1 MAPPLLT
8 IPDELLLNIFYD
20 CDIGEKAA
28 LVRVN
33 RHLYHKL
40 NPHLYIFNVRN
51 EGSSTLVWAAWTG
64 NLETMKLAW
73 DAMGAVGNDD
83 AWRYFCDFAVT
94 CQSNTF
100 LPKSFR
106 EQAKSV
112 PSTIGSESRY
122 GFPPRYGLPP
132 LHLATRQGHNE
143 MVAWMLSHGAQTD
156 STLVGCFKCGN
167 LLYDCHIHEISG
179 YPPGLYLAQDHL
191 VSLLHLAICQGHMS
205 TTEVLIKHGTST
217 LTCHNT
223 GTSAMH
229 DASLAGRIDIMRFLA
244 ANHPEILHSVDKSGM
259 SALHYAA
266 FSPAGASV
274 VPVLV
279 ELGLDI
285 NGQDQSGMTSLH
297 LATCLGNVQAAIA
310 MVDAGAAITMW
321 RGGRSRMHFTP
332 LQAACCS
339 PQFTDLVYEVFGVE
353 VHESN
358 EPSLERLWEER
369 RQVLLQKMLEKGD
382 IDINASMRLGWHGEF
397 LRDCTVLRAAIR
409 GPICI
414 FKMLLDAGAEP
425 LPDTAYYLLTNDE
438 WSEDKDAKFLL
449 LLQYGLRLDAPL
461 SSYLGTLL
469 DYVVGAACDSQSSD
483 FDGPDYVV
491 RYYHSRPLL
500 DSDTWSL
507 GFAYP
512 EIPASFA
519 RRLIERI
526 EVNLHSS
533 RKHLTKVALELYKKS
548 RGQARKELE
557 ACALLVEAGAS
568 IEPYISKPWIG
579 KFLNNWLTH
588 RDAPRY
594 LRPEIIALLLRI
606 LPTILSA
613 EKLLIN
619 ALISFGT
626 VGRYHA
632 SQHDINRCCRRKPSA
647 IMTLLG
653 LIKGPI
659 TVKTPLTGRSALHF
673 ATACAHC
680 PAMEGLL
687 LRGQDP
693 NVSDKFGITPLHNLL
708 AFGNVSPEGKL
719 HGLDVLLEHGADPFH
734 VVAATPDMVADDEYG
749 LKVPKPNPSQ
759 YTALEISL
767 YYNRGMSQMLQH
779 VSLADIPASRI
790 PSFTVNCISLCL
802 SRTAR
807 LTSFCELAK
816 AWGEV
821 QPEKCADLNKALLE
835 VLRALWDTLAD
846 LNGPK
851 RTLWSVVAEK
861 LAIYIIW
868 LFCTNTT
875 ETSRGDGVDDVWG
888 CIASHMAS
896 RNVSRPA
903 HQEWAPLDTVLD
915 RFFELQ
921 SLPSGGRTILSPR
934 PLDFAQPQGDVFQ
947 WLDGLVPQ
955 ESLFDDSNVC
965 TDQAPTRERLSTPAR
980 EPAAPTEGLEASSEH
995 SDTTDGETEFT
1006 PGIEGQGPIG
1016 MEIWV
1021 RLQVLHPFRLGFL
1034 ERVKQ
1039 LRA

>member
-1 MAPPLLT
+1 MAPPFLT

-20 CDIGEKAA
+20 CDMKRKTA

-51 EGSSTLVWAAWTG
+51 ERSSALVWAAWTG
-64 NLETMKLAW
+64 NFETMKLAW
-73 DAMGAVGNDD
+73 DARDD
-83 AWRYFCDFAVT
+83 NNSWDYIKDYDVT
-94 CQSNTF
+94 CRWSSLF
-100 LPKSFR
+100 PKGFH
-106 EQAKSV
+106 EQTNLAV
-112 PSTIGSESRY
+112 AY
-122 GFPPRYGLPP
+122 GWEPMDGFSP
-132 LHLATRQGHNE
+132 LHLAASQGNTE
-143 MVAWMLSHGAQTD
+143 MVAWMLSHGARID
-156 STLVGCFKCGN
+156 SDAAECLKCKN
-167 LLYDCHIHEISG
+167 LFYDTYIQEVSG
-179 YPPGLYLAQDHL
+179 YPPSLYFGKDHT
-191 VSLLHLAICQGHMS
+191 VSPLHLAICHGHMS
-205 TTEVLIKHGTST
+205 TAELLIKHGAST
-217 LTCHNT
+217 VTCANV
-223 GTSAMH
+223 GSSAMH
-229 DASLAGRIDIMRFLA
+229 DASLAGRIDIMRYLA
-244 ANHPEILHSVDKSGM
+244 ANHPGILHSVDKSGM
-259 SALHYAA
+259 SALHHAA

-285 NGQDQSGMTSLH
+285 NGQDQSGATSLH

-310 MVDAGAAITMW
+310 MVDAGAAISTW
-321 RGGRSRMHFTP
+321 KAKRGRTCFTP
-332 LQAACCS
+332 LQVACW
-339 PQFTDLVYEVFGVE
+339 PPRFTDLVYGFFGFE
-353 VHESN
+353 QYKSN
-358 EPSLERLWEER
+358 GASLRRLWEER

-382 IDINASMRLGWHGEF
+382 TDINASMSLQIRRGF
-397 LRDCTVLRAAIR
+397 LHSCSVLRAAISE
-409 GPICI
+409 PICI

-425 LPDTAYYLLTNDE
+425 LPDTAYYLLSNDE
-438 WSEDKDAKFLL
+438 WSVDKEAKFLL
-449 LLQYGLRLDAPL
+449 LQQYGLRLDAPL
-461 SSYLGTLL
+461 SSYNGTLL
-469 DYVVGAACDSQSSD
+469 EYVVNITYDSQFPYSSASPSK
-483 FDGPDYVV
+483 FAFAMFPAYLV
-491 RYYHSRPLL
+491 RLL
-500 DSDTWSL
+500 
-507 GFAYP
+507 
-512 EIPASFA
+512 IK
-519 RRLIERI
+519 RI

-533 RKHLTKVALELYKKS
+533 REHLTKVALKLIEKS
-548 RGQARKELE
+548 RGQAE
-557 ACALLVEAGAS
+557 ASLKLTEKSHGQACGEFAGYTFLVEAHALLVEAGAS
-568 IEPYISKPWIG
+568 IEPRVSKPWIE
-579 KFLNNWLTH
+579 KLLNNWLTH
-588 RDAPRY
+588 CDDPRY
-594 LRPEIIALLLRI
+594 LRPETITLLLGI
-606 LPTILSA
+606 FPTILSA

-626 VGRYHA
+626 VGHYHA
-632 SQHDINRCCRRKPSA
+632 SQHDINRCCRPKPSV

-680 PAMEGLL
+680 PAMESLL

-708 AFGNVSPEGKL
+708 AFGHVSPEGKL

-734 VVAATPDMVADDEYG
+734 VVAATPDMVADDGYG

-767 YYNRGMSQMLQH
+767 YHNRGMSQMLQH

-875 ETSRGDGVDDVWG
+875 ETSRGDDGVDDVWG

-934 PLDFAQPQGDVFQ
+934 PLDFAQPRGDVFQ

-965 TDQAPTRERLSTPAR
+965 TDQAPTQERLSTPAR